1 MEGEYMPG
9 SRGDRMYEVNDKL
22 DEIRTLFYTLLDFGE
37 DALRD
42 DRERARR
49 ELLFAV
55 NDLRILAEQ
64 E

>member
-1 MEGEYMPG
+1 MPG